1 MDKLSVG
8 RFIAEQRKAKELT
21 QKQLADEL
29 NVTDKAVS
37 KWETGRSYPDVE
49 MLERLSAF
57 FGVTVNDVLSGKV
70 IAQTDFAEEADKNVV
85 QAMKDTKKT
94 KAVFK
99 GVMKGIVLCPIVLY
113 IVFCVL
119 RLALGIPVWF
129 AESEE
134 LDGVEVIYNNLL
146 NTASVSCYI
155 ADPDEEDFIITVP
168 DECNGIPV
176 TKIGHDF
183 LAPLTA
189 PFFIDMD
196 SYIKA
201 PKDSKY
207 NYCFTRD
214 MIVTYTDGEL
224 LRIENVVF
232 KIHIGKNIKE
242 IKGVDMDCY
251 YPHINEDGSITFYH
265 PVVEIYCSEG
275 NMHFY
280 SEDGKLYKKSDNSL
294 VRIFEYAYY

>member
-8 RFIAEQRKAKELT
+8 RFIAQQRKAKELT

-49 MLERLSAF
+49 TLERLSAF

-94 KAVFK
+94 KSIFK
-99 GVMKGIVLCPIVLY
+99 GIIMSLVLCPVVLY
-113 IVFCVL
+113 IGFNVL
-119 RLALGIPVWF
+119 RLVMGFPVWF
-129 AESEE
+129 AETEE
-134 LDGVEVIYNNLL
+134 FDGVEVIYNNLL

-155 ADPDEEDFIITVP
+155 ADTDEEDFIITVP

-176 TKIGHDF
+176 TKIGYDF
-183 LAPLTA
+183 ALLAA

-196 SYIKA
+196 SFVKA
-201 PKDSKY
+201 PEDSKY

-214 MIVTYTDGEL
+214 MIVTYTDGEF

-232 KIHIGKNIKE
+232 KMHIGKNIKE

-280 SEDGKLYKKSDNSL
+280 SEDGKLYKKSDGAL
-294 VRIFEYAYY
+294 VTNFEYNYY

>member
-21 QKQLADEL
+21 QKQLAEEL

-94 KAVFK
+94 KSVFK
-99 GVMKGIVLCPIVLY
+99 GVMTGLVLCPVVLG
-113 IVFCVL
+113 IVFGIL
-119 RLALGIPVWF
+119 NLALCIPVWF

-155 ADPDEEDFIITVP
+155 ADSDKEDFIITVP
-168 DECNGIPV
+168 DECNDIPV
-176 TKIGHDF
+176 TKIGYDF
-183 LAPLTA
+183 ALLAA
-189 PFFIDMD
+189 PFYIDMD
-196 SYIKA
+196 SYTKA
-201 PKDSKY
+201 PEDSKY
-207 NYCFTRD
+207 YNTCFTSD
-214 MIVTYTDGEL
+214 MIAACTDGEL
-224 LRIENVVF
+224 LRIEDVVF
-232 KIHIGKNIKE
+232 KMYIGKNIKK
-242 IKGVDMDCY
+242 IKDVNMDYY
-251 YPHINEDGSITFYH
+251 YPYINEDSSITFYH
-265 PVVEIYCSEG
+265 PVVEIYCSEE
-275 NMHFY
+275 NKYFY
-280 SEDGKLYKKSDNSL
+280 SADGKLYKKSDNSL
-294 VRIFEYAYY
+294 VRNFEYAYY

>member
-49 MLERLSAF
+49 TLERLSAF

-99 GVMKGIVLCPIVLY
+99 GVMKGLVLCPIVLY
-113 IVFCVL
+113 IAFCVL

-129 AESEE
+129 GESEE

-146 NTASVSCYI
+146 KTASVSCYI
-155 ADPDEEDFIITVP
+155 SDSDNEDFVITVP

-176 TKIGHDF
+176 TKIGYDF
-183 LAPLTA
+183 ALLAA
-189 PFFIDMD
+189 PFSIDMD
-196 SYIKA
+196 SYMNA
-201 PKDSKY
+201 PEDSKY
-207 NYCFTRD
+207 YNTCFTSD
-214 MIVTYTDGEL
+214 MIATCTDGEL
-224 LRIENVVF
+224 LRIEDVVF
-232 KIHIGKNIKE
+232 KVHIGKNIKK
-242 IKGVDMDCY
+242 INDVNMDYY
-251 YPHINEDGSITFYH
+251 YPHLNEDGSITFYH
-265 PVVEIYCSEG
+265 PVVEIYCSED
-275 NMHFY
+275 NKHFY
-280 SEDGKLYKKSDNSL
+280 SEDGRLYKRSNGELIRDFS
-294 VRIFEYAYY
+294 YAQ